1 LSLYFINIMISTKNL
16 ILDGSKVPSTWVFEF
31 YLDLP
36 ERLNGQ
42 NVQIKSVFHP
52 TERTPSMWVFV
63 DKGQYKFKDFSTGK
77 GGNKI
82 DLVKEL
88 FNMDYSKAV
97 FKIGQDY
104 NKFITEKGEYSQS
117 TIKPEA
123 KYKVDGVMVREW
135 NNNDKKFWLQFNIGA
150 DILDKYNVIA
160 LDFYHMVKEDENKRD
175 IITIKQPG
183 IYSYWNKT
191 GEVYKIYQ
199 PRNKKFKFIKVKPY
213 LQGLDQLEYN
223 EPYLVICSSLKDA
236 MCLKQFGYNLEVIA
250 PDSENTVIKPYIIEN
265 LKKKYKKVVTLFD
278 NDVAGH
284 NAVNKYKQLYDIKGT
299 WLDSS
304 KDIADLVKE
313 KGFDN
318 AHKEIKVKLKSI
330 L

>member
-1 LSLYFINIMISTKNL
+1 MISTKNL

-52 TERTPSMWVFV
+52 SERTPSMWVFV

-88 FNMDYSKAV
+88 FSIDFSKAV

-135 NNNDKKFWLQFNIGA
+135 NNYDKKFWLQFNIGY
-150 DILDKYNVIA
+150 DILDKFNVTA
-160 LDFYHMVKEDENKRD
+160 VEYYHMAKENDR
-175 IITIKQPG
+175 ITIKQPY
-183 IYSYWNKT
+183 IYAYWNKT
-191 GEVYKIYQ
+191 GEVYKINQ
-199 PRNKKFKFIKVKPY
+199 PRNKKFKFI
-213 LQGLDQLEYN
+213 
-223 EPYLVICSSLKDA
+223 
-236 MCLKQFGYNLEVIA
+236 
-250 PDSENTVIKPYIIEN
+250 
-265 LKKKYKKVVTLFD
+265 
-278 NDVAGH
+278 
-284 NAVNKYKQLYDIKGT
+284 
-299 WLDSS
+299 
-304 KDIADLVKE
+304 
-313 KGFDN
+313 
-318 AHKEIKVKLKSI
+318 
-330 L
+330 

>member
-1 LSLYFINIMISTKNL
+1 MISTKNL
-16 ILDGSKVPSTWVFEF
+16 ILNGSEVPSTWVFEF

-52 TERTPSMWVFV
+52 SERTPSMWIFV

-82 DLVKEL
+82 DLIKEL
-88 FNMDYSKAV
+88 FGMNYSQAV

-123 KYKVDGVMVREW
+123 KYKVDSIKTRDW
-135 NNNDKKFWLQFNIGA
+135 NEHDKRFWLQFNIGE
-150 DILDKYNVIA
+150 DILKRYDVKP
-160 LDFYHMVKEDENKRD
+160 LEFYHMVKENNK
-175 IITIKQPG
+175 ITIKQPYMYG
-183 IYSYWNKT
+183 YFSKNDI
-191 GEVYKIYQ
+191 YKIYQ
-199 PRNKKFKFIKVKPY
+199 PRNKKFKFIKVKPH

-223 EPYLVICSSLKDA
+223 QPYLIICSSLKDA
-236 MCLKQFGYNLEVIA
+236 MCLKQFGYNIEVIA
-250 PDSENTVIKPYIIEN
+250 PDSENTIIKPYIIEN

-284 NAVNKYKQLYDIKGT
+284 NAVHKYEKLYDIKGT

-313 KGFDN
+313 KGFDD

>member
-1 LSLYFINIMISTKNL
+1 MISTKNL

-52 TERTPSMWVFV
+52 SERTPSMWVFA

-104 NKFITEKGEYSQS
+104 NKFITDKGEYKQS

-123 KYKVDGVMVREW
+123 KFKVENVNPRRWSDWDRKFWLSFNIGEDILNKYNVQPLNFYRMVRESEESI
-135 NNNDKKFWLQFNIGA
+135 DQRTIGA
-150 DILDKYNVIA
+150 LLAKTYIYGYFDKDGNI
-160 LDFYHMVKEDENKRD
+160 
-175 IITIKQPG
+175 
-183 IYSYWNKT
+183 
-191 GEVYKIYQ
+191 YKIYQ
-199 PRNKKFKFIKVKPY
+199 PKNKKFKFIKVKPH
-213 LQGLDQLEYN
+213 LQGIDQLEYN
-223 EPYLVICSSLKDA
+223 QPYLVICSSLKDA
-236 MCLKQFGYNLEVIA
+236 MCLKQFGYNIEVIA

-284 NAVNKYKQLYDIKGT
+284 NAVNKYEQLYDIKGT

-313 KGFDN
+313 KGFAD

>member
-1 LSLYFINIMISTKNL
+1 MISTKNL

>member
-1 LSLYFINIMISTKNL
+1 MISTKNL
-16 ILDGSKVPSTWVFEF
+16 ILDGSKIPSTWVFEF

-42 NVQIKSVFHP
+42 NVQIKSVFHT
-52 TERTPSMWVFV
+52 TEKTPSMWVFV
-63 DKGQYKFKDFSTGK
+63 DKEQYKFKDFSTGK

-88 FNMDYSKAV
+88 FNLDYSKAI
-97 FKIGQDY
+97 FKMTEEY
-104 NKFITEKGEYSQS
+104 NKFIVEKGKYSES
-117 TIKPEA
+117 TIKPQG

-135 NNNDKKFWLQFNIGA
+135 NNDDKQFWLQFNIGE
-150 DILDKYNVIA
+150 DILDEYNVVA
-160 LDFYHMVKEDENKRD
+160 LEFYDMVKEDNR
-175 IITIKQPG
+175 ITIKQPG
-183 IYSYWNKT
+183 IYAYWNKV

-199 PRNKKFKFIKVKPY
+199 PRNKKFKFIKVKPH
-213 LQGLDQLEYN
+213 LQGLDQLKYN
-223 EPYLVICSSLKDA
+223 QPYLVICSSLKDA

-284 NAVNKYKQLYDIKGT
+284 TAVGKYQELYDIKGT

-313 KGFDN
+313 KGFAD
-318 AHKEIKVKLKSI
+318 AHKEIKLKLKFI

>member
-1 LSLYFINIMISTKNL
+1 MISTKNL

-52 TERTPSMWVFV
+52 SERTPSMWVFV

-88 FNMDYSKAV
+88 FSIDYSKAV

-135 NNNDKKFWLQFNIGA
+135 NNDDKKFWLQFNIGEN
-150 DILDKYNVIA
+150 ILDKYNVIA
-160 LDFYHMVKEDENKRD
+160 LDFYHMVKEDEDKRD
-175 IITIKQPG
+175 VITIKQPG

-199 PRNKKFKFIKVKPY
+199 PRNKKFKFIKVKPH
-213 LQGLDQLEYN
+213 LQGIDQLEYN
-223 EPYLVICSSLKDA
+223 QPYLVICSSLKDA
-236 MCLKQFGYNLEVIA
+236 MCLKQFGYNIEVIA

-284 NAVNKYKQLYDIKGT
+284 NAVTKYQQLYDIKGT

-313 KGFDN
+313 KGFAD
-318 AHKEIKVKLKSI
+318 AHLEIKVKLKSI

>member
-1 LSLYFINIMISTKNL
+1 MISTKNL

-52 TERTPSMWVFV
+52 SERTPSMWVFV

-88 FNMDYSKAV
+88 FNIDYSKAV

-135 NNNDKKFWLQFNIGA
+135 NNYDKKFWLQFNIGY
-150 DILDKYNVIA
+150 DILDKYNVTA
-160 LDFYHMVKEDENKRD
+160 VEYYHMAKENDR
-175 IITIKQPG
+175 ITIKQPY
-183 IYSYWNKT
+183 IYAYWNKT

-199 PRNKKFKFIKVKPY
+199 PRNKKFKFIKVKHH
-213 LQGLDQLEYN
+213 LQGIDQLEYN
-223 EPYLVICSSLKDA
+223 QPYLVICSSLKDA

-284 NAVNKYKQLYDIKGT
+284 NAVNKYEQLYDIKGT

-313 KGFDN
+313 KGFSD
-318 AHKEIKVKLKSI
+318 AHKEIKVKLKSV

>member
-1 LSLYFINIMISTKNL
+1 MISTKNL

-52 TERTPSMWVFV
+52 TERTPSMWIFV

-77 GGNKI
+77 GGNRI

-88 FNMDYSKAV
+88 FNLDYSKAV
-97 FKIGQDY
+97 FKVTQDY

-123 KYKVDGVMVREW
+123 KFKVEHINPRKWFDW
-135 NNNDKKFWLQFNIGA
+135 DKKFWLSFNIGQ
-150 DILDKYNVIA
+150 DILDKYNVQP
-160 LDFYHMVKEDENKRD
+160 LNFYRMVKESDKGREVR
-175 IITIKQPG
+175 TIGGLLAQSY
-183 IYSYWNKT
+183 IYGYFDKDNNI
-191 GEVYKIYQ
+191 YKIYQ
-199 PRNKKFKFIKVKPY
+199 PRNQRFKFIKVKPH
-213 LQGLDQLEYN
+213 LQGIDQLEYN
-223 EPYLVICSSLKDA
+223 QPYLVICSSLKDA
-236 MCLKQFGYNLEVIA
+236 MCLKQFGYNIEVIA

-284 NAVNKYKQLYDIKGT
+284 IAVGKYHRLYNIKGT

-313 KGFDN
+313 KGFAD
-318 AHKEIKVKLKSI
+318 AHKEIKVKLKDI
-330 L
+330 I

>member
-1 LSLYFINIMISTKNL
+1 MISTKNL

-52 TERTPSMWVFV
+52 TERTPSMWVFA

-88 FNMDYSKAV
+88 FSIDYSKAV

-135 NNNDKKFWLQFNIGA
+135 NNYDKKFWLQFNIGY
-150 DILDKYNVIA
+150 DMLNKYNVTA
-160 LDFYHMVKEDENKRD
+160 VEYYHMVKENDK
-175 IITIKQPG
+175 ITIKQPY
-183 IYSYWNKT
+183 IYAYWNKT

-199 PRNKKFKFIKVKPY
+199 PRNKKFKFIKVKPH
-213 LQGLDQLEYN
+213 LQGIDQLEYN

-236 MCLKQFGYNLEVIA
+236 MCLKQFGYNIEVIA

-299 WLDSS
+299 WLESS

-318 AHKEIKVKLKSI
+318 AHKEIKVKLKSV

>member
-1 LSLYFINIMISTKNL
+1 MISTKNL
-16 ILDGSKVPSTWVFEF
+16 ILDGSKIPSTWVFEF

-52 TERTPSMWVFV
+52 TEKTPSMYVFV
-63 DKGQYKFKDFSTGK
+63 DKSQYKFKDFSTGK

-82 DLVKEL
+82 DIVKEL
-88 FNMDYSKAV
+88 FNLDYSKAI
-97 FKIGQDY
+97 FKMTEDY
-104 NKFITEKGEYSQS
+104 NKFIIEKGEYSQS

-135 NNNDKKFWLQFNIGA
+135 NNDDKQFWLQFNIGE
-150 DILDKYNVIA
+150 DILDEYNVVA
-160 LDFYHMVKEDENKRD
+160 LEFYDMVKEDNR
-175 IITIKQPG
+175 ITIKQPY
-183 IYSYWNKT
+183 IYAYWNKE

-199 PRNKKFKFIKVKPY
+199 PRNKKFKFIKVKPH
-213 LQGLDQLEYN
+213 LQGLDQLKYN
-223 EPYLVICSSLKDA
+223 QPYLVICSSLKDA

-284 NAVNKYKQLYDIKGT
+284 TAVGKYQELYDIKGT

-313 KGFDN
+313 KGFAD
-318 AHKEIKVKLKSI
+318 AHKEIKLKLKFI

>member
-1 LSLYFINIMISTKNL
+1 MISTKNL

-52 TERTPSMWVFV
+52 TERTPSMWIFA

-88 FNMDYSKAV
+88 FSIDYSKAV

-135 NNNDKKFWLQFNIGA
+135 NNYDKKFWLQFNIGE

-160 LDFYHMVKEDENKRD
+160 LDFYHMVKEDEKKRD
-175 IITIKQPG
+175 IITIKQTG

-199 PRNKKFKFIKVKPY
+199 PRNKKFKFIKVKPH
-213 LQGLDQLEYN
+213 LQGIDQLEYN

-236 MCLKQFGYNLEVIA
+236 MCLKQFGYNIEVIA

-313 KGFDN
+313 KGFAD
-318 AHKEIKVKLKSI
+318 AHKEIKVKLKSV

>member
-1 LSLYFINIMISTKNL
+1 MISTKNL
-16 ILDGSKVPSTWVFEF
+16 ILNGSEVPSTWVFEF

-52 TERTPSMWVFV
+52 SERTPSMWIFV

-82 DLVKEL
+82 DLIKEL
-88 FNMDYSKAV
+88 FGMNYSQAV

-123 KYKVDGVMVREW
+123 KYKVDSIKTRDW
-135 NNNDKKFWLQFNIGA
+135 NEHDKRFWLQFNIGE
-150 DILDKYNVIA
+150 DILKRYDVKP
-160 LDFYHMVKEDENKRD
+160 LEFYHMVKENNK
-175 IITIKQPG
+175 ITIKQPYMYG
-183 IYSYWNKT
+183 YFSKNDI
-191 GEVYKIYQ
+191 YKIYQ
-199 PRNKKFKFIKVKPY
+199 PRNKKFKFIKVKPH

-223 EPYLVICSSLKDA
+223 QPYLIICSSLKDA
-236 MCLKQFGYNLEVIA
+236 MCLKQFGYNIEVIA

-284 NAVNKYKQLYDIKGT
+284 NAVTKYQQLYDITGT

-313 KGFDN
+313 KGFAD

>member
-1 LSLYFINIMISTKNL
+1 MISTKNL

-52 TERTPSMWVFV
+52 TERTPSMWVFA

-88 FNMDYSKAV
+88 FSIDYSKAV

-135 NNNDKKFWLQFNIGA
+135 NNYDKKFWLQFNIGY
-150 DILDKYNVIA
+150 DMLNKYNVTA
-160 LDFYHMVKEDENKRD
+160 VEYYHMVKENDK
-175 IITIKQPG
+175 ITIKQPY
-183 IYSYWNKT
+183 IYAYWNKT

-199 PRNKKFKFIKVKPY
+199 PRNKKFKFIKVKPH
-213 LQGLDQLEYN
+213 LQGIDQLEYN

-236 MCLKQFGYNLEVIA
+236 MCLKQFGYNIEVIA

-284 NAVNKYKQLYDIKGT
+284 NAVNKYEQLYDIKGT

-304 KDIADLVKE
+304 KDIADLV
-313 KGFDN
+313 
-318 AHKEIKVKLKSI
+318 ILKVFYEMVYNR
-330 L
+330 

>member
-1 LSLYFINIMISTKNL
+1 MISTKNL

-88 FNMDYSKAV
+88 FNIDYSKAV

-104 NKFITEKGEYSQS
+104 NKFITDKGEYTQS

-123 KYKVDGVMVREW
+123 KFKVEHVNSRKWFNWDAE
-135 NNNDKKFWLQFNIGA
+135 FWLSFNIGE
-150 DILDKYNVIA
+150 DILNKYNVKP
-160 LDFYHMVKEDENKRD
+160 LNFYRMVKEGNEKREVR
-175 IITIKQPG
+175 TIGGLLAQSY
-183 IYSYWNKT
+183 IYGYFDKDDNI
-191 GEVYKIYQ
+191 YKIYQ
-199 PRNKKFKFIKVKPY
+199 PKNKKFKFIKVKPH
-213 LQGLDQLEYN
+213 LQGIDQLEYN
-223 EPYLVICSSLKDA
+223 QPYLVICSSLKDA

-250 PDSENTVIKPYIIEN
+250 PDSENTIIKPYIIEN
-265 LKKKYKKVVTLFD
+265 LKNKYKKVVTLFD
-278 NDVAGH
+278 NDTAGH
-284 NAVNKYKQLYDIKGT
+284 NAIMKYNELYNVKGT
-299 WLDSS
+299 WLTLS
-304 KDIADLVKE
+304 KDLADAVKE
-313 KGFDN
+313 HGFT
-318 AHKEIKVKLKSI
+318 AVHEEIKVKLKSI